1 LILNHLDLHVPDV
14 TAAREFFVQHFGFR
28 HHATLG
34 AEQVALDVVSHRVSS
49 SVDEDVD
56 HVFLGLQTRDGQQFD
71 PPKKRRG
78 RYLFYCLAPGNIL
91 VEVCAPSST

>member
-1 LILNHLDLHVPDV
+1 
-14 TAAREFFVQHFGFR
+14 VQHFGFR

-34 AEQVALDVVSHRVSS
+34 AEQVALDVVTYHIGFRLPSTK
-49 SVDEDVD
+49 DVD

-71 PPKKRRG
+71 PPKKMRG

-91 VEVCAPSST
+91 VEVSAPSST